1 MVIQIRLQPTLAQ
14 KIIPSLLVQMSMNYY
29 VSLMISVNIEAVVLF
44 YTDLEMGLE
53 KSRWQILSD
62 FYLSSIYRVTGFS
75 AVAGG
80 HGMGFNE
87 SHSTG
92 ADFGVLIL
100 LDRTQTHIFRGPAF
114 WKVSCYFLYF
124 SFFTV
129 YSYCAI

>member
-1 MVIQIRLQPTLAQ
+1 MVIQIRLQPALAQ

-53 KSRWQILSD
+53 KSRLQILSD

-80 HGMGFNE
+80 GTE
-87 SHSTG
+87 W
-92 ADFGVLIL
+92 VLTRATL
-100 LDRTQTHIFRGPAF
+100 QGQTLE
-114 WKVSCYFLYF
+114 Y
-124 SFFTV
+124 
-129 YSYCAI
+129 